1 MKNYLKLMLL
11 LICAT
16 LLFQGFQ
23 CASREMTTAKVA
35 LQRGDTEKAIE
46 NLKLEIDKNPKNA
59 EAYILLAEL
68 KSKEGEF
75 EEAAALM
82 DKAEPLCANDP
93 KLRDRPANF
102 KFTIFKD
109 AIDKGQENFNRW
121 LSNKTNTR
129 QFERAVSN
137 FTTATKLRPHYA
149 EAYRMIATA
158 FELAENTDSAL
169 IFYVMYVETIQA
181 SIDIAIS
188 RGLYIGAEESAIDGK
203 LGTRKFIRG
212 SKMSDGDSTILDH
225 FSING
230 KDLYVQLVA
239 KQNGDKY
246 DMPVVQS
253 WFYDPPQNIL
263 PAERE
268 IVPASFSPSLASMAT
283 LYYNKKD
290 YDNSI
295 KYFKLLAAI
304 EPSNPNANSAIIAL
318 YQEMNKPEEAAKA
331 INENIQRFPDN
342 PLFVAQLGDIYM
354 NREEYDK
361 AIQEYEKAIKI
372 KPDFDAALRN
382 IASCY
387 GNKAAIIQK
396 AQLELV
402 NAKVQ
407 KDVDVK
413 AYEDILLKAIEYFE
427 KTLKTEKFKDDPVI
441 LGDLCAAY
449 IAMPSKKADFDKTLK
464 QLESL
469 ENSVPKEKKE
479 AYLMTLY
486 RIYSATANPKM
497 SEIEDKINSLE

>member
-11 LICAT
+11 LIGAT
-16 LLFQGFQ
+16 ILLQGFQ
-23 CASREMTTAKVA
+23 CASREMTSAKVA
-35 LQRGDTEKAIE
+35 LKNGDTEKAIE

-93 KLRDRPANF
+93 KLRDRPAQF

-121 LSNKTNTR
+121 LNNKTNAK

-137 FTTATKLRPHYA
+137 FNTATKLRPHYA

-158 FELAENTDSAL
+158 YELAEKSDSA
-169 IFYVMYVETIQA
+169 IMFYIKYVEIIQP
-181 SIDIAIS
+181 SIDFAIS
-188 RGLYIGAEESAIDGK
+188 KGLYIGAEESSLASK
-203 LGTRKFIRG
+203 LGTVKFIRG
-212 SKMSDGDSTILDH
+212 SKLPDGDSTILDH
-225 FSING
+225 FSVNG
-230 KDLYVQLVA
+230 KDLYVQSIA
-239 KQNGDKY
+239 KKNGDRY
-246 DMPVVQS
+246 DMPTVQS
-253 WFYDPPQNIL
+253 WSYDPPHNIL
-263 PAERE
+263 QGERE
-268 IVPASFSPSLASMAT
+268 IVPASFAAPLTSLAT
-283 LYYNKKD
+283 LYYNKKELN
-290 YDNSI
+290 NSI
-295 KYFKLLAAI
+295 KYFKVLAAI

-354 NREEYDK
+354 SREEYDK
-361 AIQEYEKAIKI
+361 AIEQYEKAIKI

-387 GNKAAIIQK
+387 GNKAATIQK

-402 NAKVQ
+402 STKKQ

-413 AYEDILLKAIEYFE
+413 AYEDLLLKAVEYFE
-427 KTLKTEKFKDDPVI
+427 KTLKTEKFKNDPTI
-441 LGDLCAAY
+441 LGDLCVAY
-449 IAMPSKKADFDKTLK
+449 IALPSKKSDFDRTLK
-464 QLESL
+464 QLEAL
-469 ENSVPKEKKE
+469 ENTLPKDKKE
-479 AYLMTLY
+479 AYFMILY
-486 RIYSATANPKM
+486 RIYSATSNPKM
-497 SEIEDKINSLE
+497 TEIENKINSLE